1 MRILGVLAA
10 LLIASPCMATTIIW
24 DGHILAADSQS
35 SMGHHKTLS
44 ARKIARSDA
53 RHASIATSGNALRAE
68 LVIQY
73 FLSCTDP
80 LSKMELPLPKDE
92 DDAVYILV
100 VFDSGVAL
108 FYGGD
113 IAAISSV
120 EAPFAMGTGGDIA
133 LGAVLSGKTA
143 VQALEYSRDHDIF
156 TGGAIK
162 SIVAPDATHKLID
175 IDVKMPELV
184 LPGTIVPKATK

>member
-1 MRILGVLAA
+1 MRLLSLLAA
-10 LLIASPCMATTIIW
+10 LLIASPCLATTVCW

-44 ARKIARSDA
+44 ARKIARSDV
-53 RHASIATSGNALRAE
+53 RHASVAVAGNALKAH

-73 FLSCTDP
+73 FLENADP
-80 LSKMELPLPKDE
+80 LSSLELGQPKDE
-92 DDAVYILV
+92 DDLVYILV
-100 VFDSGVAL
+100 VYDSGIAL

-113 IAAISSV
+113 LQTISSI
-120 EAPFAMGTGGDIA
+120 EPPFAMGTGGDIA
-133 LGAVLSGKTA
+133 LGAVLAGKTA

-175 IDVKMPELV
+175 IDVRMPELV
-184 LPGTIVPKATK
+184 MPETITPKK